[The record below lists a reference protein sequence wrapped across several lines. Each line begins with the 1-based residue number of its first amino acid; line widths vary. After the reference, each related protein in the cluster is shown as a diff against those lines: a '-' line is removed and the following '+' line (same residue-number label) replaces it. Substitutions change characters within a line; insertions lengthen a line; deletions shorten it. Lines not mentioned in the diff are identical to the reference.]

1 MAAEILEIRQL
12 ISAHHATIE
21 KLEDKI
27 DEKLALI
34 EYDEEKLKGGNKS
47 AVTNWRNKVTKI
59 EADITEC
66 KAEIVKV
73 EARLLKA
80 ENKESSNQDQS
91 GGGSQV
97 TGVSKAVKNLTRDI
111 EAQPKFAPPLD
122 VSVFARTMT
131 MVWNTHVKNNKS
143 IEADFVSL
151 CEGRIDQVYRIPMQ
165 SYTEDNGSFSTW
177 AEMKTYLL
185 STHRSC
191 TTIFQELSKLDQPR
205 RHNEKGREYARRLNQ
220 IGDDALTIISAKFK
234 QITEQEMGVTDLF
247 EIMKCGSYIRMMQN
261 DSNLREVYNQIAQ
274 HLDETVTLDELA
286 QKSSAV
292 VDRQVSA
299 EAETYM
305 ASKVKDSNQ
314 LDSLIEKFSAME
326 KKMTL
331 LAKSN
336 GQESKSSGEH
346 KSKKKSSKPST
357 RVPMSEWSKD
367 KIESVRDVACL
378 NITNRG
384 TCERK
389 VCHFHPCNRKSSGQS
404 MFTKKDF

>member
-1 MAAEILEIRQL
+1 MSAEILELQRRIT
-12 ISAHHATIE
+12 AHHTTID
-21 KLEDKI
+21 KLEEKI
-27 DEKLALI
+27 EEKLALVDD
-34 EYDEEKLKGGNKS
+34 DEEKLKGGNKS
-47 AVTNWRNKVTKI
+47 AVTRWRNKITKI
-59 EADITEC
+59 EADIAKCETAIE
-66 KAEIVKV
+66 KA

-80 ENKESSNQDQS
+80 EGKGTSNQAQS
-91 GGGSQV
+91 GGGSQE

-111 EAQPKFAPPLD
+111 EAQSKFSPQVD
-122 VSVFARTMT
+122 VSVFAQTMT
-131 MVWNTHVKNNKS
+131 MVWNTHVKNNIS

-151 CEGRIDQVYRIPMQ
+151 CEGRIDRVYRIPMQ
-165 SYTEDNGSFSTW
+165 SYTEANGSFSTW
-177 AEMKTYLL
+177 EEMKTYLL

-191 TTIFQELSKLDQPR
+191 TTIFQELAKMDLPR
-205 RHNEKGREYARRLNQ
+205 RHNENGREYAGRLDQ
-220 IGDDALTIISAKFK
+220 MGDEALTIISAKFK
-234 QITEQEMGVTDLF
+234 QITGQEMGVPDLF
-247 EIMKCGSYIRMMQN
+247 EIMKCGSYIRMMQA
-261 DSNLREVYNQIAQ
+261 DHVLRDVYNQIAQ
-274 HLDETVTLDELA
+274 HLDETVTLKELA
-286 QKSSAV
+286 QKSSTV
-292 VDRQVSA
+292 VDRQVST

-314 LDSLIEKFSAME
+314 MDSLIEKFSAME

-336 GQESKSSGEH
+336 GHDSKSSGEH
-346 KSKKKSSKPST
+346 KPKKKSSKPST